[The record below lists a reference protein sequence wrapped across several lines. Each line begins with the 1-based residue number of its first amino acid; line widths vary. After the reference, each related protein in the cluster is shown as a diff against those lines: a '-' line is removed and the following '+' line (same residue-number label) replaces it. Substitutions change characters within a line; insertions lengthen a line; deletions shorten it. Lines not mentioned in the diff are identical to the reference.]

1 MDKLLDPLQS
11 SGVKERNILNN
22 VLNLENLIQ
31 YVEQNNLN
39 AAFISLDNEK
49 GFDRIEQ
56 NYVLKVLD
64 KNNFPNEFTSWIKIL
79 YKNISA
85 KVLVNGTFTEKN

>member
-1 MDKLLDPLQS
+1 M
-11 SGVKERNILNN
+11 
-22 VLNLENLIQ
+22 IQ

-49 GFDRIEQ
+49 AFDRIEQ

-64 KNNFPNEFTSWIKIL
+64 KYNFPSEFTSWIKIL

-85 KVLVNGTFTEKN
+85 KVLVNGTFTEKINIS

>member
-1 MDKLLDPLQS
+1 MDKLLNPLQS
-11 SGVKERNILNN
+11 SGVKGENILKN
-22 VLNLENLIQ
+22 VFSLENLIQ

-49 GFDRIEQ
+49 ALYRIEQ

-64 KNNFPNEFTSWIKIL
+64 KYNFSSDFISWIKIL
-79 YKNISA
+79 YKNTRGPL
-85 KVLVNGTFTEKN
+85 VL